1 MQAAG
6 LALAQRVEK
15 PRPLPQIFKGAESLF
30 YILSKLN
37 QVGVAGRLVTSAK
50 PDDQVQGILERAHTP
65 ITLSDE
71 RVAVPITHPRRRISG
86 LYRLRLS
93 LQQFIESPHQGRGVF
108 TDMPYCRERLV

>member
-37 QVGVAGRLVTSAK
+37 QVGVAEAADPPTGMGYGNR
-50 PDDQVQGILERAHTP
+50 D
-65 ITLSDE
+65 TLI
-71 RVAVPITHPRRRISG
+71 A
-86 LYRLRLS
+86 
-93 LQQFIESPHQGRGVF
+93 
-108 TDMPYCRERLV
+108 